1 MSVVF
6 PVHFWQLLWSWVVAL
21 KESHRMWQWW
31 VSNHGQSHSQSP
43 WDKLGMRHQHYGEP
57 EWTDNFSTTE
67 RFLLLWCYWKIGSKF
82 KSKHPNGLVVWK
94 GGVNWKE
101 FPRVHTV
108 LHTYVWVRLILQHSY
123 IHVDSIYSTMATIC
137 FINEHFSHSNMTIWV
152 KTTYLRR
159 RQGQFR
165 SRPADTLQA
174 IQNEYAHKSQSAP
187 HRVPGQFATQND

>member
-1 MSVVF
+1 MVENGSWKMHAVQHTLKCRSCTCTRSLSFTAHVIKVNYPMWVVL

-21 KESHRMWQWW
+21 NKSHRMWQWW

-82 KSKHPNGLVVWK
+82 KSEHPNGLVVWK

-101 FPRVHTV
+101 FPRVHTI
-108 LHTYVWVRLILQHSY
+108 LHTYVWY
-123 IHVDSIYSTMATIC
+123 AWFYSI
-137 FINEHFSHSNMTIWV
+137 
-152 KTTYLRR
+152 
-159 RQGQFR
+159 
-165 SRPADTLQA
+165 A
-174 IQNEYAHKSQSAP
+174 IYM
-187 HRVPGQFATQND
+187 